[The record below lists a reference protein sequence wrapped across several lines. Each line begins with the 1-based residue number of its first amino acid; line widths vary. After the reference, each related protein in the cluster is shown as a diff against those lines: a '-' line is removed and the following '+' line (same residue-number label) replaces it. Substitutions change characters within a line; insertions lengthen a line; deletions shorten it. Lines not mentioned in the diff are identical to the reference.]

1 MGMFSGLPTGFRSA
15 VAIGCLAV
23 VAAGW
28 IWLASHTSSQIT
40 LALSVGLLALIIGG
54 VMVVSLAGGGS
65 AIADMLRN
73 WPAAAD
79 KVGNAPVGLRA
90 PLQEMARRWA
100 DEVARREALQ
110 KRLAETEGE
119 LERLRRA
126 DSAVLT
132 EIAQLCGDIDS
143 GILDRRVAMHEGEN
157 EAHHLA
163 EQFNHMAVT
172 LDGVMGDLKTLFA
185 RMAEGDLSRGMENDY
200 RGDFALIRDGTVQA
214 AERLGGVIGT
224 IVQAANSISGASV
237 ELNREAKGLA
247 SSAEAQSDSLDRTAA
262 DAASL
267 SEAARANEA
276 AAKRA
281 SQRAEQARA
290 AAQNGVQVVRRSI
303 DAMNE
308 MAEMSQ
314 RISEITSLINEIAF
328 QTNLLALNASV
339 EAARAGE
346 AGKGF
351 AVVAQEVRAL
361 AQRSANASKDIG
373 AIIKQ
378 SDDKVKSGVTLV
390 SETGK
395 VLNGIVEAID
405 SMGEQLDEIEH
416 ASTEQSGRVN
426 AVTGSISEINAATR
440 GYLAVVQRTGKAIQ
454 DIDQQVANLATQ
466 IAFVTTTVDRPF
478 LIAAK
483 DAAARISEAF
493 EDAVRRG
500 QISMEDLFDET
511 YAPIK
516 GTNPQQYMTRY
527 VNFTDELLPKIQE
540 PLLGSN
546 SEIAFCVGIDRNGFI
561 PTHNLKYCQP
571 QGSDPVWNTANSRNR
586 RLFNDPVGL
595 ACGRNIKP
603 YLLQCYRRDMGGG
616 VFVLMKDMSAPIIVQ
631 GRHWGGFR
639 IGYKTN

>member
-1 MGMFSGLPTGFRSA
+1 MVSGLPTGLRVG
-15 VAIGCLAV
+15 VAIGSLIVVAGGWVWSATHSAGGMMLPLIVSLVAV
-23 VAAGW
+23 V
-28 IWLASHTSSQIT
+28 
-40 LALSVGLLALIIGG
+40 VGGAMI
-54 VMVVSLAGGGS
+54 VSLSGTT
-65 AIADMLRN
+65 AIADLLRN
-73 WPAAAD
+73 WPAAAGQVD
-79 KVGNAPVGLRA
+79 TAPSNLRE
-90 PLQEMARRWA
+90 PLQAMARRWG
-100 DEVARREALQ
+100 EETSRREALEH
-110 KRLAETEGE
+110 RLAEVEAE
-119 LERLRRA
+119 LDRVQKS
-126 DSAVLT
+126 DSAVIS
-132 EIAQLCGDIDS
+132 EISELCGDIDS
-143 GILDRRVAMHEGEN
+143 GVLNRRVAAHEGEAQ
-157 EAHHLA
+157 AHGLA
-163 EQFNHMAVT
+163 ERFNHMAET
-172 LDGVMGDLKTLFA
+172 LDGVVGDLKALFA
-185 RMAEGDLSRGMENDY
+185 RMAEGDLSTGVDNTY
-200 RGDFALIRDGTVQA
+200 SGDFAVIREGAIQA

-224 IVQAANSISGASV
+224 IVQAANSISSASV

-247 SSAEAQSDSLDRTAA
+247 QSAEAQSDSLDRTAA

-290 AAQNGVQVVRRSI
+290 AAQNGVTVVRRSV

-405 SMGEQLDEIEH
+405 SMGQQLDEIEQ

-426 AVTGSISEINAATR
+426 AVTGSITEINAATR

-466 IAFVTTTVDRPF
+466 IAFVTTTEDRPF

-483 DAAARISEAF
+483 DAAARISEGF

-500 QISMEDLFDET
+500 QLSMEDLFDEN
-511 YAPIK
+511 YVPIK
-516 GTNPQQYMTRY
+516 GSNPQQYMTRY
-527 VNFTDELLPKIQE
+527 VKFTDEFLPKVQE
-540 PLLGSN
+540 PLLSSN
-546 SEIAFCVGIDRNGFI
+546 SNIAFCVGIDRNGLI

-571 QGSDPVWNTANSRNR
+571 QGNDPVWNAANSRNR

-595 ACGRNIKP
+595 ACGRNTKS

-616 VFVLMKDMSAPIIVQ
+616 VFILMKDMSAPITVQ

-639 IGYKTN
+639 IGYKTT

>member
-1 MGMFSGLPTGFRSA
+1 MLGLAKLPAGLRVA
-15 VAIGCLAV
+15 LAIGLFAV
-23 VAAGW
+23 TSAGW
-28 IWLASHTSSQIT
+28 IWVASQTGAGTGVIV
-40 LALSVGLLALIIGG
+40 AAVVVFLLGSLLIL
-54 VMVVSLAGGGS
+54 SLAGGS
-65 AIADMLRN
+65 AALADILRA
-73 WPAAAD
+73 WPASVTRISAA
-79 KVGNAPVGLRA
+79 GSLQE
-90 PLQEMARRWA
+90 PLQQMARTWA
-100 DEVARREALQ
+100 DEAERRQALE
-110 KRLAETEGE
+110 RRIADLEGE
-119 LERLRRA
+119 LDQLRRA
-126 DSAVLT
+126 DSAVLA
-132 EIAQLCGDIDS
+132 EMAELCGAIGS
-143 GILDRRVAMHEGEN
+143 GVLDRRVASHDDE
-157 EAHHLA
+157 EAAHVLA
-163 EQFNHMAVT
+163 EKFNDMAVT
-172 LDGVMGDLKTLFA
+172 LDAVVGDLKVLFA
-185 RMAEGDLSRGMENDY
+185 RMAEGDLSTGMDHGY
-200 RGDFALIRDGTVQA
+200 GGDFGAISQSTVQVV
-214 AERLGGVIGT
+214 ERLGGVIGT

-237 ELNREAKGLA
+237 QLNREAKGLA
-247 SSAEAQSDSLDRTAA
+247 DSAAAQSDSLDRTAA

-290 AAQNGVQVVRRSI
+290 AAQNGVQVVRRSV

-308 MAEMSQ
+308 MAEMSH

-378 SDDKVKSGVTLV
+378 SDDKVKTGVTLV
-390 SETGK
+390 SETGT

-405 SMGEQLDEIEH
+405 SMGQQLDEIEQ
-416 ASTEQSGRVN
+416 ASTDQSNRVN
-426 AVTGSISEINAATR
+426 GVTGSISEINAATR
-440 GYLAVVQRTGKAIQ
+440 GYLTVVQRTGKAIQ

-466 IAFVTTTVDRPF
+466 IAFVTTTVDRP
-478 LIAAK
+478 LLLAAQ
-483 DAAARISEAF
+483 DGAARISAAF
-493 EDAVRRG
+493 EDAIRRG
-500 QISMEDLFDET
+500 EISMEDLFDET

-516 GTNPQQYMTRY
+516 GTNPQQYMTRF
-527 VNFTDELLPKIQE
+527 VKFTDAALPKIQE
-540 PLLGSN
+540 QILESN
-546 SEIAFCVGIDRNGFI
+546 SSITFCVGIDRNGFI
-561 PTHNLKYCQP
+561 PTHNVKYCQP
-571 QGSDPVWNTANSRNR
+571 QGNDPVWNTANSRNR

-595 ACGRNIKP
+595 ACGRNTKP